1 MDFLGRKK
9 NNSDEAENSLSYSDF
24 LRISD
29 IVYEYSGINMQ
40 DGKESLVQ
48 SRLLKRMRNLGISD
62 FSKYIDFV
70 DSQSGKEEL
79 YRMIDVMTTNK
90 TSFFRESAH
99 FDFVKN
105 EIIPKLTGNKLR
117 VWSAA
122 CSSGEEP
129 YTLAIVLCESLPERI
144 LRDTRILATDLSTRM
159 LNIAK
164 NGEYPEEIVSSIEP
178 NLRAKYLSKVSVG
191 ENNYKVSP
199 DLRSMVYFGP
209 LNLMKEWPMKG
220 PFDFIFCRNVMIYFD
235 RQTQERLIGRFW
247 DYIKPGGYL
256 FVGHSEGLSGISH
269 KFQYVKPAT
278 YIKKI

>member
-1 MDFLGRKK
+1 MEFFDKK
-9 NNSDEAENSLSYSDF
+9 DNVDGTGNRLSHPDF

-48 SRLLKRMRNLGISD
+48 SRLQKRMRDLGISD
-62 FSKYIDFV
+62 FSKYVDFV
-70 DSQSGKEEL
+70 ESQSGKEEL

-99 FDFVKN
+99 FDFLRDEV
-105 EIIPKLTGNKLR
+105 IPKLTGNRLR
-117 VWSAA
+117 AWSAA

-129 YTLAIVLCESLPERI
+129 YTLAIVLNEFLPERI
-144 LRDTRILATDLSTRM
+144 LKDTRILATDLSVRM

-164 NGEYPEEIVSSIEP
+164 NGVYSDETIRSIEP
-178 NLRAKYLSKVSVG
+178 HLRTKYLSKASVG
-191 ENNYKVSP
+191 EDNYKVLP
-199 DLRSMVYFGP
+199 ILRSMVYFGP

-235 RQTQERLIGRFW
+235 RQTQEQLIERFW
-247 DYIKPGGYL
+247 GYIKPGGYL

-269 KFQYVKPAT
+269 KFHYVKPAI
-278 YIKKI
+278 YIK